1 MSTYEPCM
9 DEQQAITR
17 LKRGDVSGLETLVRN
32 YEVKAIYVAFLILQD
47 RQSAEDVVQDSFLRV
62 IEKIDQFD
70 DHRPFEPWFI
80 RSVVNNAL
88 DVSRSRGRQVSFE
101 EGMNAETQKQL
112 KWLMDDLPRQHEL
125 LETRELRESIR
136 LALKALHPNH
146 RAAIVLRY
154 FMDMSEAEISDAL
167 RRPGSTI
174 KWWLHEAKRT
184 LKTILSP
191 RIQTSGN
198 DDLEE

>member
-1 MSTYEPCM
+1 M